1 MPPGALRMDAP
12 SESHQ
17 AGMPDAVYAPFTTM
31 ARLPRCKSVAGAFS
45 VAVALLAAQPLA
57 AQLPPV
63 HYRHHA
69 AMPPGAIGS
78 WQLQRGGP
86 IAGYFQPVQLRSPSG
101 AKVALAAQ
109 GRFTEPQPGV
119 TAGFLIGQVYR
130 LRVTSLPGFPGEEV
144 YPTLE
149 VIDRTY
155 PPPGF
160 EARFPIVVELNP
172 HDLELALQGRFVTR
186 VIYVEDPDRAMP
198 VRENPHMQEWFDVR
212 PGEDPLQMADALG
225 RPVAIL
231 RIGGRTPSDVTQPDM
246 RFLYG
251 CPPFVPLPH
260 ATAPAEPVPVR
271 VPPPPAPEV
280 PAPGAPL
287 PQGQPPMTPPPAAP
301 PVDAQQSMLQGS
313 GAMPAAGYER
323 PPIENSALL
332 PVQYRRVP
340 SVLR

>member
-1 MPPGALRMDAP
+1 M
-12 SESHQ
+12 
-17 AGMPDAVYAPFTTM
+17 AVAVFASFTTM
-31 ARLPRCKSVAGAFS
+31 ARRPRWQMFAGACS
-45 VAVALLAAQPLA
+45 VAVALLAAKPAA
-57 AQLPPV
+57 AQLPQM
-63 HYRHHA
+63 HYRHNA

-109 GRFTEPQPGV
+109 GRFTEPQPGL

-130 LRVTSLPGFPGEEV
+130 LRVTSIPNFPGEEV

-155 PPPGF
+155 PPPGY

-172 HDLELALQGRFVTR
+172 YDLELALQGRFVTR
-186 VIYVEDPDRAMP
+186 VIYVEDSDRAFP

-212 PGEDPLQMADALG
+212 PGEDPLQVADALG

-251 CPPFVPLPH
+251 CPPFVPLPN
-260 ATAPAEPVPVR
+260 APAAPEPVPVQ
-271 VPPPPAPEV
+271 VPPQPVPEV
-280 PAPGAPL
+280 
-287 PQGQPPMTPPPAAP
+287 PQGQPQLAPPQATPPA
-301 PVDAQQSMLQGS
+301 DAQQSMLHGP
-313 GAMPAAGYER
+313 GVMPAGNHYER
-323 PPIENSALL
+323 PPIQNSALL

-340 SVLR
+340 SVMR

>member
-1 MPPGALRMDAP
+1 MLV
-12 SESHQ
+12 
-17 AGMPDAVYAPFTTM
+17 AVYAPLTTI
-31 ARLPRCKSVAGAFS
+31 ARFPRWKSIAGAFS
-45 VAVALLAAQPLA
+45 VALALLADQPLR

-86 IAGYFQPVQLRSPSG
+86 IAGYYQPVQLRSPSG

-109 GRFTEPQPGV
+109 GRFTQPEPGV

-130 LRVTSLPGFPGEEV
+130 LRVTEIPHFPGEEV
-144 YPTLE
+144 FPTLE

-160 EARFPIVVELNP
+160 EARYPIVVEIN
-172 HDLELALQGRFVTR
+172 HNDLELALQGRFVTR
-186 VIYVEDPDRAMP
+186 VIYVENPDAAFP

-212 PGEDPLQMADALG
+212 PGDDPLQVADAMG

-231 RIGGRTPSDVTQPDM
+231 RMGGRTPSNISQPDM

-251 CPPFVPLPH
+251 CPPYLPLPQ
-260 ATAPAEPVPVR
+260 AAAAPGAFGPDVAGPGASGQGPVAPPGTPQPPANGAPLGPPGTAP
-271 VPPPPAPEV
+271 PAQPEV
-280 PAPGAPL
+280 PPMQPQAQPMAPQAMQFSPAV
-287 PQGQPPMTPPPAAP
+287 QP
-301 PVDAQQSMLQGS
+301 
-313 GAMPAAGYER
+313 R

-332 PVQYRRVP
+332 PVQFRREAR
-340 SVLR
+340 VLR